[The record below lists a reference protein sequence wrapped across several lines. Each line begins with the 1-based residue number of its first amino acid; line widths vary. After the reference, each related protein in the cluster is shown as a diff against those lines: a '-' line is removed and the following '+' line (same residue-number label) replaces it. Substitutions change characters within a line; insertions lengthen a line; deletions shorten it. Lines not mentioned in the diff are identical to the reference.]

1 MMKAYWR
8 VTLQLVVVF
17 GISQSFVINPTRNG
31 RINCDRNANHN
42 YQHHE
47 HFGSAWDDFGD
58 GDENC
63 AADWSRLAARTDVRI
78 FLTQRAIQSFV
89 FLLKSCGDP
98 HTVRWLESNYELT
111 NMENFHGTGAFNLT
125 KWNSWES
132 ILIDM
137 LMRPNEVL
145 IIRLVIGQQRQG
157 SHNGRRK
164 NPYLQG
170 GRYVDIEIPINP
182 ASLVTRI
189 TSVRQQIANEWLL
202 DLDTIAEA
210 NALILSSY
218 RENQIAAREES
229 DADNNQLKDIDGIG
243 DQDFVA
249 PYSAK
254 RKMDNAFERKAL
266 TLISSVMDATIRESS
281 PFRKSNF
288 DLMLLLLT
296 QESIHRVMRQ
306 YQEAGGENQILFAW
320 LRDFYVDRVA
330 DYFDGHQKYGRADDF
345 LEELLLLP
353 PSVQSIQGRINLIDP
368 LRIAE
373 DIICM
378 RSRVVSDWKNLIA
391 SVPDDHMELRRIMLG
406 RSLGEF
412 PETLEASPPT
422 SDSSPPSTEM
432 WGTGFE

>member
-1 MMKAYWR
+1 
-8 VTLQLVVVF
+8 
-17 GISQSFVINPTRNG
+17 
-31 RINCDRNANHN
+31 
-42 YQHHE
+42 
-47 HFGSAWDDFGD
+47 
-58 GDENC
+58 
-63 AADWSRLAARTDVRI
+63 
-78 FLTQRAIQSFV
+78 
-89 FLLKSCGDP
+89 
-98 HTVRWLESNYELT
+98 
-111 NMENFHGTGAFNLT
+111 MENFHGTGAFNLT

-170 GRYVDIEIPINP
+170 GVSSVTLFLILHSPQHESFGSPYLISHLQRYVDIEIPINP